1 MTLGERLQQLR
12 KEKQMSQE
20 DLGNLLLVSRQTV
33 SLWEN
38 NQTVPTVDNLIRL
51 KEIFGVS
58 IDSILTG
65 EAPPVPEEQTPSQQE
80 APPTEFI
87 ERPIESYSYS
97 LEKKDLSF
105 MSRFFCN
112 KRFGA
117 VLTSIG
123 LFLFISIPPDS
134 ETNFG
139 AFISIAFTCLA
150 ISLIIYIRSLLQLQK
165 AKKELCNTDYIC
177 ELFRDYFFIIK
188 YKNNEVNSTIKIY
201 HTEIKECWDMPH
213 CCFFITK
220 ERTFFPVKKDVF
232 TENSGMAYW
241 RNCFRNAKTDFH
253 SKKIVILKTAAT
265 VLFVASFISIF
276 AALLCSAYSME
287 QNKGSTLEE
296 NFNTLQEN
304 MGALRAFHWFLP
316 IPILSVV
323 TGILLN
329 KNKIRNKKNIIAGV
343 VIGLLMLIYG
353 FFPTIFA
360 NIDNNLESLE
370 AKLGFELPE
379 HISYSSTTT
388 TGITGEKQR
397 VINLSFTES
406 ASNEFEA
413 FILEDERWSDKGKE
427 GFSSVYPPSKINVPY
442 DLFLIYNVTTD
453 EFGKLPDSDGK
464 YEFIYIAYDTE
475 RNSAYIFE
483 YTLDYQSQH

>member
-12 KEKQMSQE
+12 KEQQMSQE

-65 EAPPVPEEQTPSQQE
+65 EEPAATEVAPEASEAVQTEEPNTYYYTPPFESIFFSLQSKDLKYIYRLFNAQPLKKLIVWIFILFFSIFVTFADSTEEQNSYFVFWL
-80 APPTEFI
+80 AFI
-87 ERPIESYSYS
+87 
-97 LEKKDLSF
+97 
-105 MSRFFCN
+105 FFCL
-112 KRFGA
+112 
-117 VLTSIG
+117 VLIKY
-123 LFLFISIPPDS
+123 IQ
-134 ETNFG
+134 
-139 AFISIAFTCLA
+139 
-150 ISLIIYIRSLLQLQK
+150 SLHK
-165 AKKELCNTDYIC
+165 AKKAVGYITSHNYAYEMYHNYMITRVFKGQDEIKTFKTYLNGFKRCWETPYCYFLERNDNTI
-177 ELFRDYFFIIK
+177 F
-188 YKNNEVNSTIKIY
+188 TIKKAFLSEHSSIGY
-201 HTEIKECWDMPH
+201 FCQQLKT
-213 CCFFITK
+213 
-220 ERTFFPVKKDVF
+220 
-232 TENSGMAYW
+232 S
-241 RNCFRNAKTDFH
+241 KTDF
-253 SKKIVILKTAAT
+253 SSVKVTLLKTSGHA
-265 VLFVASFISIF
+265 LFIGCFISFLTAMVLIGIASEPLTASSQQF
-276 AALLCSAYSME
+276 LDH
-287 QNKGSTLEE
+287 
-296 NFNTLQEN
+296 
-304 MGALRAFHWFLP
+304 LRTFHYFLP
-316 IPILSVV
+316 VPIASIIV
-323 TGILLN
+323 GILLN
-329 KNKIRNKKNIIAGV
+329 LNKIRNKKNIIAGV

-413 FILEDERWSDKGKE
+413 FILEDERWSEKGKE

-442 DLFLIYNVTTD
+442 DLFLIYNVTTN

-475 RNSAYIFE
+475 MNTAYIFE

>member
-51 KEIFGVS
+51 KEIFGAS

-65 EAPPVPEEQTPSQQE
+65 EEPIVKEAPEAEQTEQEAGYYYTPPFEGHFFSLQRKELKYIYKLFNAQPLRKLIVWVFILFFSIFVTFTDSSEEQNSFFGFWIAFIFFSVMLVKYIQSLLATKKEIGNITSRSYAYEMYQNYMIIRVFNNQDEIKNYKVYPNEFNRCWETPYCY
-80 APPTEFI
+80 FL
-87 ERPIESYSYS
+87 ERNDKTIFTV
-97 LEKKDLSF
+97 KKEHLNEHSAINSF
-105 MSRFFCN
+105 CQRLKTGKTDFSSVKVN
-112 KRFGA
+112 TLKTA
-117 VLTSIG
+117 SHI
-123 LFLFISIPPDS
+123 LFI
-134 ETNFG
+134 G
-139 AFISIAFTCLA
+139 CFISLFTA
-150 ISLIIYIRSLLQLQK
+150 ISLVGIASD
-165 AKKELCNTDYIC
+165 T
-177 ELFRDYFFIIK
+177 
-188 YKNNEVNSTIKIY
+188 
-201 HTEIKECWDMPH
+201 MPVDVQQ
-213 CCFFITK
+213 T
-220 ERTFFPVKKDVF
+220 VK
-232 TENSGMAYW
+232 
-241 RNCFRNAKTDFH
+241 H
-253 SKKIVILKTAAT
+253 L
-265 VLFVASFISIF
+265 SIF
-276 AALLCSAYSME
+276 HY
-287 QNKGSTLEE
+287 
-296 NFNTLQEN
+296 
-304 MGALRAFHWFLP
+304 FLP
-316 IPILSVV
+316 IPIASIVV
-323 TGILLN
+323 GILLN

-379 HISYSSTTT
+379 YISYSSTTT
-388 TGITGEKQR
+388 TGITGEKQK

-427 GFSSVYPPSKINVPY
+427 GFSAVYPPSKINVPY
-442 DLFLIYNVTTD
+442 DLFLLYNVTTD
-453 EFGKLPDSDGK
+453 EFGKLPDTNGK

-475 RNSAYIFE
+475 MNTAYIFE
-483 YTLDYQSQH
+483 YTAEYKK